1 MEKKKNF
8 FNAPARCLGENVE
21 VCHNL
26 ASDGN
31 HRLVPVGDPVTL
43 SENGGA
49 PLAMYPHSDGTR
61 SLLVVRGNSL
71 WVLYKG
77 TETKV
82 ADVPCTPSCAYSA
95 RAGFIV
101 MIPDHHPMVINL
113 DSSGSWVMEKDTSFA
128 IPIISTVDIGAVTAQ
143 MPARQ
148 LRGVYNSR
156 SSSLVAA
163 DIDTLTSDYLDAYYR
178 ICDLAAAD
186 GAYIMPVMVRW
197 SVRDFSG
204 RTVYTSG
211 PVMMGHDSGIQAT
224 TVAMEAGGDG
234 FSSLQSASLTAMAFR
249 LNLRFP
255 SAEVEDM
262 WDGIGT
268 VGIEV
273 SPQIHPIDSSMKVTA
288 RWESFTSATGRLS
301 LTAPGVVPGNFPAAS
316 GTMLNRRVVGTLD
329 RFESVAKDI
338 PVKLDDNEGV
348 IYNPADSATRLQ
360 LRNFVKGLETE
371 VVPVADVIEREIS
384 APHSFSAAA
393 VADSGDVV
401 VWGNLRSVR
410 FNGFRVRELAVR
422 HKTFGAATL
431 PTAVKI
437 TFHDGS
443 SVVNS
448 FTEHEFN
455 SLRVSPLVTYPH
467 PEAVEMTLIAGTRR
481 LTLPLTPSGDRRYAY
496 YLNPSLRPVDFDTE
510 MEVYVEPAATPSGRD
525 FPDGIAVA
533 RTNHPLLVR
542 SARHIGS
549 GDIVA
554 LTPAPPLYSVAWSG
568 GYDWFYAFSPTGIYT
583 LSSNGKAATSSL
595 VDRRGVVDARHVAI
609 VNKRV
614 MAFAG
619 GDLVAVQHRSAAET
633 LCRDFRCDMMGC
645 PFGSEDLW
653 VYDSQAGI
661 FRIYDRYGH
670 PLYTRDGLDVTSLLS
685 APGALFLS
693 LADGRIAD
701 AAKSARSRL
710 SRHVKWRA
718 RYDTSRYGS
727 LLRAEVSL
735 FSSRFV
741 GDVTV
746 RADGGAGSSHAL
758 TAARYHVD
766 GELNRPLSGLA
777 VTPFREYTSLSIDGE
792 ASPDTVFESLR
803 LTYEDY
809 AGY

>member
-8 FNAPARCLGENVE
+8 FNAPARYLGENVE

-31 HRLVPVGDPVTL
+31 GRFMPVSDPVTVT
-43 SENGGA
+43 ENGGA
-49 PLAMYPHSDGTR
+49 PLSVYPHSDGTR

-82 ADVPCTPSCAYSA
+82 ADVPRPPSCAYSA

-101 MIPDHHPMVINL
+101 MIPDNPPMVINL
-113 DSSGSWVMEKDTSFA
+113 DPSGRWVVEKDTTFA

-143 MPARQ
+143 MPSRQ

-163 DIDTLTSDYLDAYYR
+163 DIDTLTADYLDAYCR
-178 ICDLAAAD
+178 ISDAAAAD
-186 GAYIMPVMVRW
+186 GAYIMPVIVRW
-197 SVRDFSG
+197 HVTDFTG

-211 PVMMGHDSGIQAT
+211 PIMLGHDSGIQAT
-224 TVAMEAGGDG
+224 TVGMEATGDG
-234 FSSLQSASLTAMAFR
+234 FSSLQGATLTAMAFR
-249 LNLRFP
+249 VGLRFP

-262 WDGIGT
+262 WGGIGT

-273 SPQIHPIDSSMKVTA
+273 SPQLHPVDTSMKVTA
-288 RWESFTSATGRLS
+288 RWQSFTPSTGRLS
-301 LTAPGVVPGNFPAAS
+301 LTAPGVVPGNFPAAP
-316 GTMLNRRVVGTLD
+316 GTMIHRRVVGTLD
-329 RFESVAKDI
+329 RFETLAESVA
-338 PVKLDDNEGV
+338 VKLDDNEGV
-348 IYNPADSATRLQ
+348 IYQPSLFDTRRQ
-360 LRNFVKGLETE
+360 LRQFAKMLETE
-371 VVPVADVIEREIS
+371 VVPVADVIEREFS
-384 APHSFSAAA
+384 SPHTLSAAA
-393 VADSGDVV
+393 VVDSGDVV
-401 VWGNLRSVR
+401 LWGNLRSVR

-437 TFHDGS
+437 TFLDGS
-443 SVVNS
+443 SVVKA

-455 SLRVSPLVTYPH
+455 SLRISPFVSYPH
-467 PEAVEMTLIAGTRR
+467 PEAVEMTIIAGTRK
-481 LTLPLTPSGDRRYAY
+481 LTLPLTPGGDRRYAY
-496 YLNPSLRPVDFDTE
+496 YLNPSLRPIDFDTE
-510 MEVYVEPAATPSGRD
+510 MEVYVEPAASPSGRD

-533 RTNHPLLVR
+533 RTNHPLLIR
-542 SARHIGS
+542 SAGHAGS

-554 LTPAPPLYSVAWSG
+554 LAPAPPLYSGAWSG
-568 GYDWFYAFSPTGIYT
+568 GYDWFYAFSPTGIYC
-583 LSSNGKAATSSL
+583 LRSNGKTLGSWL

-609 VNKRV
+609 VNKHV
-614 MAFAG
+614 MALAG
-619 GDLVAVQHRSAAET
+619 GDLVSVQHRSAAET
-633 LCRDFRCDMMGC
+633 LRRDLRCDMMGC

-661 FRIYDRYGH
+661 FTIYDRYGN
-670 PLYTRDGLDVTSLLS
+670 PLYTRDGLGTESLLS
-685 APGALFLS
+685 APGALFLT
-693 LADGRIAD
+693 LAGGTIVD
-701 AAKSARSRL
+701 AARKTRRFA

-735 FSSRFV
+735 FSPRFV

-746 RADGGAGSSHAL
+746 RADGGAGSPHAL

-777 VTPFREYTSLSIDGE
+777 LTPFREYTSLSIDGE
-792 ASPDTVFESLR
+792 AAPDTVFESLR
-803 LTYEDY
+803 LTYETNERY
-809 AGY
+809 